1 MITTKV
7 IKVVKKSV
15 GLVYLFSC
23 LHLIYWSLKTFALVQ
38 TCVPVCGVPSG
49 CDLRVSGVRY
59 FLGCV
64 SVDRCVLLCVFL
76 SKDYGADRLCP
87 GVSGS
92 HSSVSPTPR
101 PPRYSWILRY
111 RRPLVSLKGHG
122 LSPEM
127 LCVWRW
133 WWSLRIDCPFNQ
145 CCIEDIMNHILRTS
159 DTHFKVGQ
167 MSFFFF
173 CCCFFLWR
181 HFTQTF
187 IWRRAAPSSNAVV
200 GPHVNTI

>member
-1 MITTKV
+1 M
-7 IKVVKKSV
+7 
-15 GLVYLFSC
+15 
-23 LHLIYWSLKTFALVQ
+23 WRSLRLWPQGQRCALLSRV
-38 TCVPVCGVPSG
+38 CVCQWI
-49 CDLRVSGVRY
+49 DVS
-59 FLGCV
+59 
-64 SVDRCVLLCVFL
+64 
-76 SKDYGADRLCP
+76 
-87 GVSGS
+87 
-92 HSSVSPTPR
+92 SSVCFYQRITALTGFVLECQEATVQSHPR
-101 PPRYSWILRY
+101 HGPPRYSWILRY